1 MNDTNKYLKMQSR
14 YYEAKGGEWSLTN
27 KDPVVGSYDKHNAY
41 EPYDHW
47 LFPTDDYSDKVALE
61 YGCGPARNLIR
72 FHDRFKQIDGVD
84 IGVANIEK
92 AKVNLDHNGISGNR
106 LMVCDGKS
114 IPCDD
119 ESYDVVFSVICLQHI
134 AVFEIRDAIIKDI
147 HRVLKPGGI
156 FCFQMGYGGK
166 PNGRPTA
173 KYYDNVYTA
182 TRTNG
187 GFDVSVDNDT
197 VLNGHLE
204 ACGFGPN
211 YMRVAEVGPGDDHA
225 NWVWAHAYK

>member
-1 MNDTNKYLKMQSR
+1 MSIDRYLKMQSD
-14 YYEAKGGEWSLTN
+14 YYELAGRQWSLTN

-41 EPYDHW
+41 AGYDNW
-47 LFPTDDYSDKVALE
+47 LFPEGDYLDKVALE

-72 FHDRFKQIDGVD
+72 FHDRFKRIDGVD
-84 IGVANIEK
+84 IGIENIQK
-92 AKVNLDHNGISGNR
+92 GRLNLEHHGISGNH

-114 IPCDD
+114 IPCPD
-119 ESYDVVFSVICLQHI
+119 EVYDVVFSVICLQHI

-147 HRVLKPGGI
+147 YRALKPGGV

-173 KYYDNVYTA
+173 KYYDNIYDA
-182 TRTNG
+182 PRTNG

-197 VLNGHLE
+197 ILNGHLE
-204 ACGFGPN
+204 SCGFGPN
-211 YMRVAEVGPGDDHA
+211 IIQVRETGPADNHA
-225 NWVWAHAYK
+225 NWVWVHAYKT